1 MARVI
6 SIHSF
11 RRGIGKTL
19 LTANLGALMAAEGRR
34 VAVVDT
40 DLETPSLHLLFGVDP
55 DSLPHS
61 LNAYLARECNMRA
74 AAYDMSAQL
83 GIPAPGQL
91 WLAPCSTDAT
101 QVSRVLR
108 DGYDVDWLEQG
119 LEQLQTELQLDTIIL
134 DTHAGLYDVTML
146 LIAISDV
153 LVVLLHPDRQGF
165 QGTAVTVEL
174 ARKLEVPRLA
184 LIVNEVPVASDLDA
198 TRAHAEKTFEC
209 EVATV
214 IPHTDAMQALASTG
228 IFALHYPDHPVT
240 ALLREAAQRL
250 AA

>member
-19 LTANLGALMAAEGRR
+19 LTANFALMVVRAG

-55 DSLPHS
+55 DNLPHA
-61 LNAYLARECNMRA
+61 LNAYLARECSMRA

-83 GIPAPGQL
+83 SIPAPGQL

-101 QVSRVLR
+101 QVSRALR

-119 LEQLQTELQLDTIIL
+119 LEQLQAELQLDMIIL

-153 LVVLLHPDRQGF
+153 LR
-165 QGTAVTVEL
+165 
-174 ARKLEVPRLA
+174 
-184 LIVNEVPVASDLDA
+184 S
-198 TRAHAEKTFEC
+198 C
-209 EVATV
+209 
-214 IPHTDAMQALASTG
+214 
-228 IFALHYPDHPVT
+228 YP
-240 ALLREAAQRL
+240 
-250 AA
+250 